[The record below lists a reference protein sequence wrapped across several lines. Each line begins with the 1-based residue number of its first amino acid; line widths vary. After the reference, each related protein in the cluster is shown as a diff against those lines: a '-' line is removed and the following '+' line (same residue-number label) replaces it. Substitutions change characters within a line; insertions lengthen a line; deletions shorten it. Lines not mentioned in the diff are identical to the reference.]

1 MPNPNDPFNVE
12 YLREMLNVVGAEES
26 QEETWSSS
34 DGKIQLHMTMEQAQ
48 SVSHSGECDE
58 DVDALK
64 QDSGI
69 AAQLEQLDP
78 ETVARELSDYWS
90 DDELTDPT
98 ENLSR
103 LLWLAG
109 GDIVEEKHEKEK
121 HEKQDADA
129 IIAHGLG
136 VDLTR

>member
-1 MPNPNDPFNVE
+1 
-12 YLREMLNVVGAEES
+12 
-26 QEETWSSS
+26 
-34 DGKIQLHMTMEQAQ
+34 MTMEQAQ

-64 QDSGI
+64 QDPGI

-98 ENLSR
+98 
-103 LLWLAG
+103 
-109 GDIVEEKHEKEK
+109 HTKEK
-121 HEKQDADA
+121 
-129 IIAHGLG
+129 
-136 VDLTR
+136 R